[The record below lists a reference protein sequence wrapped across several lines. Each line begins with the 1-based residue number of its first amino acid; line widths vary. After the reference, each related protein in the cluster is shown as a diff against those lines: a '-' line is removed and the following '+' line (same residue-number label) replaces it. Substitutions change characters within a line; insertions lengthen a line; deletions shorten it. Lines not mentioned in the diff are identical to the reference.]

1 LPKKKKKTILH
12 VLLIS
17 YEGRKRYERFQI
29 RRHTYIH
36 ILIQKHVKLFY
47 RIPTFNVYNFTTEI
61 KKSNTFVGFC
71 YVKMEQKKK
80 KNKKQQLGK
89 QPNEKSC

>member
-1 LPKKKKKTILH
+1 MKGLKFAAVNI
-12 VLLIS
+12 
-17 YEGRKRYERFQI
+17 
-29 RRHTYIH
+29 YIYY

-47 RIPTFNVYNFTTEI
+47 RIPTFNVNNFTTEI

-71 YVKMEQKKK
+71 YVKMELEK